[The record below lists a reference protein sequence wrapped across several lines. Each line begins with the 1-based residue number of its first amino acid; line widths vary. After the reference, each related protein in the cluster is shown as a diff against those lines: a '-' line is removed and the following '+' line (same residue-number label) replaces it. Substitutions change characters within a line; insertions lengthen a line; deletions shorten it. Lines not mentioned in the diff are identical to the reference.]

1 MSGRPDLNRRPL
13 PPQGSTLPGCAT
25 TRTKFVDANLTIRCI
40 LQNFNAT
47 YCRKFNNFVF
57 YTGMQMLQTDKVFLK
72 NLAPEDYKL
81 VDKLR
86 KNVAECLETFS
97 LIENGDKV
105 MVCLSGGK
113 DSYTMLDMLLYFQQ
127 KAPIDFSIVAVN
139 LDQKQPDYPEHILPT
154 YLADLGV
161 DFKIVERDTYSIVV
175 SKVPEGKTMCSLCSR
190 LRRGTLYAIAT
201 EIGATKIALGH
212 HREDI
217 VETFFMN
224 MFFNAKLE
232 AMPAKFRSDD
242 GAHVVIRPLAF
253 CAESDIQKY
262 ADLKAFPIIPC
273 NLCGSQ
279 PNMQRKN
286 VKKMLAE
293 WEQVYPN
300 RTEIIFRSL
309 QKVHPSHLF
318 DPQIYDF
325 SQFAQINTKS
335 DEVSHQMDL

>member
-1 MSGRPDLNRRPL
+1 
-13 PPQGSTLPGCAT
+13 
-25 TRTKFVDANLTIRCI
+25 
-40 LQNFNAT
+40 
-47 YCRKFNNFVF
+47 
-57 YTGMQMLQTDKVFLK
+57 MLKTDRIFLK
-72 NLAPEDYKL
+72 NLAPEDFKT

-86 KNVAECLETFS
+86 KGVAECLETYS

-113 DSYTMLDMLLYFQQ
+113 DSYTMLDMLLHFQQ
-127 KAPIDFSIVAVN
+127 KAPVDFSIIAVN
-139 LDQKQPDYPEHILPT
+139 LDQKQPDYPEHILPE
-154 YLADLGV
+154 YLANLGV
-161 DFKIVERDTYSIVV
+161 DYKIVERDTYSIVKE
-175 SKVPEGKTMCSLCSR
+175 KVPVGKTMCSLCSR
-190 LRRGTLYAIAT
+190 LRRGTLYSVAT

-217 VETFFMN
+217 VETFFLN

-253 CAESDIQKY
+253 CAEKDIIRY
-262 ADLKAFPIIPC
+262 SELRAFPIIPC

-286 VKKMLAE
+286 VKMMLDE
-293 WEQVYPN
+293 WEKSYPN

-318 DPQIYDF
+318 DEQLYDF
-325 SQFAQINTKS
+325 TGFSQINMKS
-335 DEVSHQMDL
+335 DEVHHPIDL